1 MGLVSMGSCG
11 AFVHGLEDECYS
23 VRVAAVG
30 MGIDLRKIIA
40 NSISDSQML
49 FINQNA
55 NLR

>member
-30 MGIDLRKIIA
+30 KGDILPKNDLI
-40 NSISDSQML
+40 L
-49 FINQNA
+49 V
-55 NLR
+55 

>member
-30 MGIDLRKIIA
+30 MGIYLQNKFC
-40 NSISDSQML
+40 ISVNGYAEFYFFSSL
-49 FINQNA
+49 NPV
-55 NLR
+55 